1 MKSYNRDF
9 QRYVLLNLINAFG
22 PISRT
27 KLMEMS
33 GFRLATVGEIAKEL
47 LDEGLAVEA
56 GLSAHST
63 GRRRPT
69 VDLNR
74 RAICA
79 VGISIAHNRATAV
92 LARLDGTIV
101 REEVCQGDPGCG
113 HDALTELIARC
124 VERLLA
130 DVGDMHMVGI
140 GIGDPL
146 VDPAGYQK
154 GSPISANYRHFND
167 WVHLR
172 LNPMLEARF
181 GLPVRTLSAVTLPA
195 LVERQYGTAKG
206 SDNFICVELSNGIAS
221 LHGTPEAIIPA
232 SFLLSWGGLSVHFQ
246 TLSLLQRQGLDAR
259 LYLPGKALQACIS
272 AALACLLLRLCPTA
286 LTAAQL
292 GSAALLAPDW
302 LNWLSAAGR
311 RTVLLSL
318 PLWGGLAAR
327 LAGVPA
333 VVNAVSGLGVLF
345 SGEEPSFMAR
355 MVLRV
360 MRFSNHRDNVSV
372 IFQNH
377 EDMDLFLHY
386 HIISEDACVFIKG
399 SGVDLKEFHYTPE
412 PDDKHIQ
419 IIFTARMVKEKGI
432 VSEGFQCRS
441 FRYDPLQRIPPQPA
455 HLDFSNLKEEDFSL

>member
-113 HDALTELIARC
+113 PDALTELIAGC

-146 VDPAGYQK
+146 VDPASYQK

-206 SDNFICVELSNGIAS
+206 SDNFICVELSNGIGTS
-221 LHGTPEAIIPA
+221 IYCNGTPISGAHGVAGELGHTVVDLNARELCYCGKAGCVETGA
-232 SFLLSWGGLSVHFQ
+232 SFPELARSIAAAIERGASTSLDHGDLSPQAL
-246 TLSLLQRQGLDAR
+246 R
-259 LYLPGKALQACIS
+259 KALEAGDS
-272 AALACLLLRLCPTA
+272 LCRHYV
-286 LTAAQL
+286 
-292 GSAALLAPDW
+292 D
-302 LNWLSAAGR
+302 R
-311 RTVLLSL
+311 
-318 PLWGGLAAR
+318 AAR
-327 LAGVPA
+327 LAGTA
-333 VVNAVSGLGVLF
+333 IANAVNLLNPERIVLYGYMLELGGYYLDRL
-345 SGEEPSFMAR
+345 GEAIRSQTLELS
-355 MVLRV
+355 
-360 MRFSNHRDNVSV
+360 RDYEICTSPELESR
-372 IFQNH
+372 IPLGAAAEMFTQ
-377 EDMDLFLHY
+377 FLHSDEY
-386 HIISEDACVFIKG
+386 RWVYSM
-399 SGVDLKEFHYTPE
+399 LKEGSTP
-412 PDDKHIQ
+412 
-419 IIFTARMVKEKGI
+419 
-432 VSEGFQCRS
+432 
-441 FRYDPLQRIPPQPA
+441 
-455 HLDFSNLKEEDFSL
+455 